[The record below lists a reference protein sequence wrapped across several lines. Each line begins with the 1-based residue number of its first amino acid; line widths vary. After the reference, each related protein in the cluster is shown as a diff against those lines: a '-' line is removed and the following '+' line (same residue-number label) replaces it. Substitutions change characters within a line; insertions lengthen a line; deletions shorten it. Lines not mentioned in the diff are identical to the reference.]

1 MPSETNTVV
10 ALVTV
15 YRPDEGIFESLEAIQ
30 RNCPTVIVIDDGSS
44 SDYDLMLDRIE
55 KSVDLLVRQTAN
67 SGLAKALNVGI
78 ETAIEKYQATH
89 VVTFDQDTQPD
100 DDYLA
105 EALKALDAATV
116 AGMDVAL
123 VCAGRNNDWT
133 LQDIEQKLGF
143 NTAVEA
149 LQSGFVIPVTTVRRI
164 GNFRSSLFI
173 DCVDIEY
180 MFRARANGM
189 ESLVADSARIAHTVG
204 DRIAVKFRGNQVHV
218 LGKRLEF
225 SYHGPLRRYY
235 ITRNRLVLFKLYGRQ
250 HPAWARKHFLTETKI
265 AFLCLLF
272 GRDRPQQVMAFVAGV
287 IDGARGREGKI
298 PQGLAR
304 RLRRSEMQTK

>member
-1 MPSETNTVV
+1 MLSEKTNVV

-15 YRPDEGIFESLEAIQ
+15 YLPDEKIFESLEAIQ
-30 RNCPTVIVIDDGSS
+30 RNCATVIVIDDGSPAG
-44 SDYDLMLDRIE
+44 YDAILGRIE
-55 KSVDLLVRQTAN
+55 KSVDLVIRHGDNA
-67 SGLAKALNVGI
+67 GLAVALNNGI
-78 ETAIEKYQATH
+78 EAAVTKYGASH

-105 EALKALDAATV
+105 QALMALDKATA

-133 LQDIEQKLGF
+133 LQDVEQKLGF

-149 LQSGFVIPVTTVRRI
+149 LQSGFLIPLSTVERI
-164 GNFRSSLFI
+164 GNFRPSLFI

-180 MFRARANGM
+180 MFRGRAHGM
-189 ESLVADSARIAHTVG
+189 ESLIADSARIAHTVG
-204 DRIAVKFRGNQVHV
+204 DRIAVKFRGRQVRV

-235 ITRNRLVLFKLYGRQ
+235 ITRNRLVLFRMYGREN
-250 HPAWARKHFLTETKI
+250 PGWVRKHLLTETKI

-272 GRDRPQQVMAFVAGV
+272 GRNRPQQVLAFVAGV
-287 IDGARGREGKI
+287 IDGVRGREGKI
-298 PQGLAR
+298 PSGLDR
-304 RLRRSEMQTK
+304 RLRRAKVRA

>member
-164 GNFRSSLFI
+164 GNFRL
-173 DCVDIEY
+173 
-180 MFRARANGM
+180 N
-189 ESLVADSARIAHTVG
+189 
-204 DRIAVKFRGNQVHV
+204 N
-218 LGKRLEF
+218 
-225 SYHGPLRRYY
+225 
-235 ITRNRLVLFKLYGRQ
+235 
-250 HPAWARKHFLTETKI
+250 
-265 AFLCLLF
+265 
-272 GRDRPQQVMAFVAGV
+272 
-287 IDGARGREGKI
+287 
-298 PQGLAR
+298 
-304 RLRRSEMQTK
+304 